1 MATTPTDTEAP
12 DPALSAAAQPMLS
25 SSPEDTPASQHEV
38 RAQVRVRFR
47 AGVSRAS
54 GTPRS
59 NGMQD
64 EENEDHDSALGE
76 DEQDGSAST
85 RSITSSVLNYR
96 ERHGRTWHSERTD
109 TQYFLPNDSKQL
121 ECIDMTHRFLTILLD
136 NKLLLAP
143 LEPGAKRVLDVGT
156 GTGIWAIA
164 FADAFPE
171 AEVTGTD
178 LSPTQPTW
186 LPSNLS
192 FEIDDCTRPWTWEA
206 NTFDLVHMRLLFG
219 AITDWPALFREAYR
233 TARPGGWCQ
242 SCEAECLIRSDDG
255 SITPDTA
262 MGSLWSRLFVEGGQ
276 RFGRSFTVLSDELQR
291 QGMQEAGFVDLHEVN
306 FKVPIGDWPLDP
318 KLAEVGQWVRLT
330 MENDLEGYT
339 LYMWKDVLGWDT
351 DEYQTFLMSMKGE
364 MRSRKLHGYMT
375 VRYIYGRKP

>member
-1 MATTPTDTEAP
+1 MAMTPTDTEAP

-25 SSPEDTPASQHEV
+25 SSPEDTPAPQHEV

-136 NKLLLAP
+136 GKLLLAP

-156 GTGIWAIA
+156 GTA

-242 SCEAECLIRSDDG
+242 SCEAECLIRSDDD

-262 MGSLWSRLFVEGGQ
+262 MVSSWSRLFVEGAEK
-276 RFGRSFTVLSDELQR
+276 FGRSFTVLSDELQR
-291 QGMQEAGFVDLHEVN
+291 KGMQEAGFVDLHEVN

-351 DEYQTFLMSMKGE
+351 DEYRTFLTSMKDE

>member
-1 MATTPTDTEAP
+1 MAMTPTDTEAP

-25 SSPEDTPASQHEV
+25 SSPEDTPAPQHEV

-76 DEQDGSAST
+76 DEQDG
-85 RSITSSVLNYR
+85 
-96 ERHGRTWHSERTD
+96 
-109 TQYFLPNDSKQL
+109 
-121 ECIDMTHRFLTILLD
+121 HRFLTILLD
-136 NKLLLAP
+136 GKLLLAP
-143 LEPGAKRVLDVGT
+143 LKPGAKRVLDVGT
-156 GTGIWAIA
+156 GTA

-242 SCEAECLIRSDDG
+242 SCEAECLIRSDDD

-262 MGSLWSRLFVEGGQ
+262 MASSWSRLFVEGAEK
-276 RFGRSFTVLSDELQR
+276 FGRSFTVLSDELQR
-291 QGMQEAGFVDLHEVN
+291 KGMQEAGFVDLHEVN

-351 DEYQTFLMSMKGE
+351 DKYQTFLTSMKDE
-364 MRSRKLHGYMT
+364 IRSRKLHGYMT

>member
-25 SSPEDTPASQHEV
+25 SSPEDTPASQHE
-38 RAQVRVRFR
+38 
-47 AGVSRAS
+47 
-54 GTPRS
+54 
-59 NGMQD
+59 D

-85 RSITSSVLNYR
+85 QSITSSVLNYR

-109 TQYFLPNDSKQL
+109 PQTSPSLITSHH
-121 ECIDMTHRFLTILLD
+121 IISHRFLTILLD

-156 GTGIWAIA
+156 GTGMRVPVPA

>member
-1 MATTPTDTEAP
+1 MAMTPTDTEAP
-12 DPALSAAAQPMLS
+12 DPALSATAQPMLS
-25 SSPEDTPASQHEV
+25 SSPEDTPAPQQE
-38 RAQVRVRFR
+38 
-47 AGVSRAS
+47 
-54 GTPRS
+54 
-59 NGMQD
+59 D
-64 EENEDHDSALGE
+64 EQNEDHDSALGE

-85 RSITSSVLNYR
+85 WSITSSVLNYR

-192 FEIDDCTRPWTWEA
+192 FEIDDCTRTWTWEA

-255 SITPDTA
+255 SITPDTT
-262 MGSLWSRLFVEGGQ
+262 MGSSWSRLFVEGGE
-276 RFGRSFTVLSDELQR
+276 RLGRSFTVLSDELQR

-306 FKVPIGDWPLDP
+306 FKIPIGDWPLDP

-330 MENDLEGYT
+330 MEHDLEGYT
-339 LYMWKDVLGWDT
+339 LFIWKDVLGWDT
-351 DEYQTFLMSMKGE
+351 DEYRRFLTSMKE
-364 MRSRKLHGYMT
+364 EVRSRKLHGYMT

>member
-1 MATTPTDTEAP
+1 MAMTPTDTEAP
-12 DPALSAAAQPMLS
+12 DPALSATAQPMLS
-25 SSPEDTPASQHEV
+25 SSPEDTPAPQQEV
-38 RAQVRVRFR
+38 RAQVHVRFR

-64 EENEDHDSALGE
+64 EQNEDHDSALGE

-85 RSITSSVLNYR
+85 WSITSSVLNYR

-192 FEIDDCTRPWTWEA
+192 FEIDDCTRTWTWEA

-262 MGSLWSRLFVEGGQ
+262 MGSSWSRLFVEGGE
-276 RFGRSFTVLSDELQR
+276 RLGRSFTVLSDELQR

-306 FKVPIGDWPLDP
+306 FKIPIGDWPLDP

-330 MENDLEGYT
+330 MEHDLEGYT
-339 LYMWKDVLGWDT
+339 LFIWKDVLGWDT
-351 DEYQTFLMSMKGE
+351 DEYRRFLTSMKE
-364 MRSRKLHGYMT
+364 EVRSRKLHGYMT